1 LPQIAISSYDG
12 AVSQWSDK
20 RLPPTKTVHARRKGD
35 GMIQYSCDRCKCSI
49 DAEEDLR
56 YVVKMEVHATMDS
69 PGCEE
74 SDLDRDNLL
83 EIHEILERLEDSESE
98 AIADDVYQRRRFDL
112 CADCYRKF
120 MASPVGAD
128 AAARAF
134 GFSEN

>member
-1 LPQIAISSYDG
+1 M
-12 AVSQWSDK
+12 
-20 RLPPTKTVHARRKGD
+20 PPIKTVHAERKSD
-35 GMIQYSCDRCKCSI
+35 GMIQYSCDRCNCSI

-69 PGCEE
+69 PGGED
-74 SDLDRDNLL
+74 SVLDRDHLL
-83 EIHEILERLEDSESE
+83 EIHEILERLDDSESD
-98 AIADDVYQRRRFDL
+98 AIADDIYQRRRFDL

-120 MASPVGAD
+120 MVNPVGVD